1 MILNIQVEPHDNHF
15 KSEEDWSAPVVNRI
29 IPREKRT
36 LRKACVTALGVVFYI
51 TLAAA
56 YYSILGAIITRYVY
70 R

>member
-15 KSEEDWSAPVVNRI
+15 KSEEDWSAPKVNRI

-51 TLAAA
+51 TLVVG
-56 YYSILGAIITRYVY
+56 SILGAIITITSNRD
-70 R
+70 

>member
-15 KSEEDWSAPVVNRI
+15 KSEEDWSAPKVNRI

-51 TLAAA
+51 TLAAG
-56 YYSILGAIITRYVY
+56 SILGAIITRHVY